1 MYFTIISGALHPLG
15 KMVMRQYASREKIR
29 CCRLVDEGFFL
40 EDSHGYINGYGDCS
54 SNLQRSFAGCNP
66 DAIVDFSG
74 LDKALENAKLCKNRG
89 MPLIVLDPEW
99 NAQKTRALEAEMGY
113 ETGQKMRRP
122 IVVLSDF
129 SVEQA
134 LMFNSALKLVKP
146 LDYQAL
152 RIEIT
157 ACLFEGFNHLSTL
170 LGLAKK
176 LEKIISGRVEE
187 EKETAPNQWSVGQ
200 VKVKLLSAAESKPM
214 TAVRI
219 QTMEMDFQQKVELK
233 NIEALWA
240 GVESAIKWISNRDL
254 EPKLYVSSMAEI
266 LQLL

>member
-15 KMVMRQYASREKIR
+15 KMVMHQYASREKIR

-74 LDKALENAKLCKNRG
+74 SDKVLENAKLCKNRG

-113 ETGQKMRRP
+113 ETGQNMRRP